1 MPRAEILIDNVRLAT
16 MAPLAGARGALA
28 GADQG
33 AIGLIE
39 DAAVAVAAGR
49 ILALGPR
56 AEVRAAIDGAPGAE
70 LDAGGRLVI
79 PGFVDAHSHPVWAGS
94 RAAEFEQRIAGA
106 SYVDIMEAGGGI
118 ASTVRATRAAS
129 DAALLADLLER
140 LDALMAQGV
149 TTLEAKTGYGLE
161 TGQEL
166 RQLALLAE
174 ADRRH
179 PVHIVPT
186 FLGAHAVPDE
196 YRGRQADYVALLI
209 EEMLPAVAAAWPGVF
224 CDVFCDEGAFTL
236 QESARILGRARELG
250 LPLKAHS
257 DEFANLGCTAMAAE
271 LGARSIDHL
280 VAASPAGMDAM
291 AAAGTVAV
299 LLPGTTFGLGS
310 SRFAPASE
318 MRARGVPL
326 ALGTDLNPG
335 TCPSES
341 MPLML
346 AIAARYLRLTPA
358 EGLVAATRNAAESC
372 GRGDRAGRLEA
383 GWPADLVLL
392 RGPDYRDLAYRFGG
406 NPVAGV
412 MVGGRWTIG
421 PAA

>member
-1 MPRAEILIDNVRLAT
+1 MPRAEILIDNARVAT

-39 DAAVAVAAGR
+39 GAAVAVADGR
-49 ILALGPR
+49 ILAVGPR
-56 AEVRAAIDGAPGAE
+56 AEVRAAIDGEPGAE

-106 SYVDIMEAGGGI
+106 SYVAIMEAGGGI

-196 YRGRQADYVALLI
+196 YRGRQADYVALVV

-236 QESARILGRARELG
+236 AESARILGRARELG
-250 LPLKAHS
+250 LRLKAHS
-257 DEFANLGCTAMAAE
+257 DEFADLGCTALAAE
-271 LGARSIDHL
+271 LGAHSVDHL

-310 SRFAPASE
+310 SHFAPAAE

-372 GRGDRAGRLEA
+372 GRGARAGRLEA

-392 RGPDYRDLAYRFGG
+392 RSPDYRDLAYRFGG